1 MKQREPFTYDR
12 IFCPG
17 PTPVPRQAHI
27 ASQESAAIYHR
38 SEEFYRDF
46 LQCADLLAPVFGSKN
61 RPVIL
66 TCSGTGAMEATLL
79 KLTAPGDEIVCVVG
93 GKFGERWE
101 QLARAFQCQ
110 VEVVAV
116 EWGHAPT
123 AAQILAAISRQKST
137 KAIFMQANET
147 STGAYYPVEAL
158 AREIRASYSGFLIVD
173 AISSLGAH
181 SMQLDAWQ
189 IDAVV
194 AGSQKG
200 FGIPPGL
207 AFVAMS
213 DRAWQHPS
221 QRPRFYF
228 DLDKERKGQAEG
240 RTAWTPATTL
250 IYALK
255 AALEQMH
262 QVGLEQ
268 VAEHHTTLAKA
279 ARAGVQAIGL
289 QLFPTHPSNA
299 LTTPSLPSSIDGSKL
314 IKRLR
319 ARFGA
324 FFAGGQDQLKGKII
338 RIAHLGFVS
347 RFDLLDAMAA
357 FEFGLA
363 EEGYRHDLGAGV
375 KAAMQILHET

>member
-1 MKQREPFTYDR
+1 MFDRDPFTPDR

-17 PTPVPRQAHI
+17 PTPVPRAAHV
-27 ASQESAAIYHR
+27 AAQESAAIYHR

-46 LQCADLLAPVFGSKN
+46 LRCTELLAPVFGSKG

-66 TCSGTGAMEATLL
+66 TCSGTGAMEATLV
-79 KLTAPGDEIVCVVG
+79 KLTEPGDEVVCVVG

-101 QLARAFQCQ
+101 QLARTYQCDVQ
-110 VEVVAV
+110 AVKV
-116 EWGHAPT
+116 EWGHVPT
-123 AAQILAAISRQKST
+123 AADILAAIGRQKKT
-137 KAIFMQANET
+137 KAIFLQANET

-158 AREIRASYSGFLIVD
+158 ARELRKSFAGHLVFDS
-173 AISSLGAH
+173 ISSLGAH
-181 SMQLDAWQ
+181 AMRMEDWG

-207 AFVAMS
+207 AFVALS
-213 DRAWQHPS
+213 ERAWAQKS
-221 QRPRFYF
+221 ARPRFYF

-250 IYALK
+250 IYSLK

-262 QVGLEQ
+262 QVGLERVVQ
-268 VAEHHTTLAKA
+268 HHTQLADA
-279 ARAGVQAIGL
+279 ARAGVAAMGL
-289 QLFPTHPSNA
+289 SLFPQQPSNA
-299 LTTPSLPSSIDGSKL
+299 LTTPLVPAGIDGSKL
-314 IKRLR
+314 VKRLR
-319 ARFGA
+319 GRFGA
-324 FFAGGQDQLKGKII
+324 FFAGGQDQLKGKIV

-347 RFDLLDAMAA
+347 RFDLLDALAA
-357 FEFGLA
+357 LEFGLA

-375 KAAMQILHET
+375 KAAMQSLSKG

>member
-1 MKQREPFTYDR
+1 MTKREPFTSDR

-17 PTPVPRQAHI
+17 PTPVPRAAHI
-27 ASQESAAIYHR
+27 AGQESAAIYHR
-38 SEEFYRDF
+38 AEEFYRDF
-46 LQCADLLAPVFGSKN
+46 VHCADLLSPVFGCKS

-79 KLTAPGDEIVCVVG
+79 KLTAPGDEVVCVVG

-101 QLARAFQCQ
+101 QLARTFQCQ

-123 AAQILAAISRQKST
+123 AAQILAAVSRQKST

-147 STGAYYPVEAL
+147 STGAYYPVEGL
-158 AREIRASYSGFLIVD
+158 ARDIRASYSGFLIVD

-181 SMQLDAWQ
+181 SMRLDDWQ

-200 FGIPPGL
+200 FGIPAGL

-213 DRAWQHPS
+213 DRAWQHVSP
-221 QRPRFYF
+221 RPRFYF

-240 RTAWTPATTL
+240 RTAWTPAITL
-250 IYALK
+250 IYSLK

-262 QVGLEQ
+262 QVGLDQ
-268 VAEHHTTLAKA
+268 VTAHHAALAKA
-279 ARAGVQAIGL
+279 ARAGVIAMGL
-289 QLFPTHPSNA
+289 KVFPTHPSQA
-299 LTTPSLPSSIDGSKL
+299 LTAAALPPGIDGSKL

-319 ARFGA
+319 SRFGA

-338 RIAHLGFVS
+338 RISHLGFVS
-347 RFDLLDAMAA
+347 RFDLLDALAA
-357 FEFGLA
+357 FEFGIA

-375 KAAMQILHET
+375 KAAMQILHES